1 MDFLNKLIRRNKTGN
16 FLAEELKEQPLELDN
31 PSRGWYRIVHYEAT
45 VDPAPLLV
53 RNAGSVTDGLELVTI
68 GISGFP
74 DGPISGEAIG
84 NIKRILQWYKDWE
97 REIILRISYDHEGK
111 APEREPFFFK
121 HVLGHITQ
129 VGEAIAEYADSIL
142 VYQGLL
148 VGNWGEMH
156 TSRFLDPGKL
166 KQLSEALQTGTGG
179 KIPTAVRK
187 PVQWRMIH
195 LDASIAKTPDPQN
208 CGFFDDAILGSMTD
222 MGTYGDRRRENA
234 RWDEPWCKED
244 ELAFLKPIGCKIPVG
259 GEVVAPPQGAMLSL
273 EETAAELKKMQV
285 TYLNAYHDP
294 VMLNAW
300 REQKW
305 EANDCWKGV
314 NGFRYIGA
322 HLGYRYVVTGADS
335 VKTSAVGQKSLVT
348 VTIAN
353 VGFAGI
359 YRPVSVCLE
368 WQQKNGTRRKDCM
381 LPDLRTMNGRDTF
394 TLTLELENAI
404 GDIFLSM
411 ENKHTHKICYFAN
424 VSDDRGRVKLGRIV

>member
-1 MDFLNKLIRRNKTGN
+1 MDLLNKLIRKNKSGN
-16 FLAEELKEQPLELDN
+16 FSAEVLKEQPLEIDN
-31 PSRGWYRIVHYEAT
+31 PSRGWYRIVHFDAT
-45 VDPAPLLV
+45 EDPAPLLV
-53 RNAGSVTDGLELVTI
+53 RNAGSVSDTLELVII
-68 GISGFP
+68 GISGFQ
-74 DGPISGEAIG
+74 DGPISYEAIC

-121 HVLGHITQ
+121 YVLEHIKQ
-129 VGEAIAEYADSIL
+129 VGEAIAEYSDVIL

-166 KQLSEALQTGTGG
+166 KQLSDALQASSNG
-179 KIPTAVRK
+179 KVPTAVRK
-187 PVQWRMIH
+187 PVQWRMMH
-195 LDASIAKTPDPQN
+195 LDASISKIPDARN
-208 CGFFDDAILGSMTD
+208 CGIFDDAIMGSMTD

-244 ELAFLKPIGCKIPVG
+244 ELAFLQPIGWKIPVG
-259 GEVVAPPQGAMLSL
+259 GEVVAPPQGAMLTL
-273 EETAAELKKMQV
+273 EESVAELKKLQV

-294 VMLNAW
+294 VMLNTW

-305 EANDCWKGV
+305 EGNDCWKGV

-335 VKTSAVGQKSLVT
+335 VKVSAMGQKSLVT

-359 YRPVSVCLE
+359 YQPVSVCLE
-368 WQQKNGTRRKDCM
+368 WQQKNGNRRRDCM
-381 LPDLRTMNGRDTF
+381 LQDLRTMNGKDTF
-394 TLTLELENAI
+394 TLTLELDNAV

-411 ENKHTHKICYFAN
+411 ENKHTHKNYFFAN
-424 VSDDRGRVKLGRIV
+424 VSDDRGRVLLGRIV